1 MCDWREYDAWS
12 TVSVR
17 GGERKAR
24 LRSEIKIKKLKIGKF
39 EILGKVTA
47 RRATSHSTGEER
59 AKGNGTSGLSASTGL
74 PEREYWR
81 IDGRHKGA
89 SAFWLIAV
97 QAFQLWR
104 RAKREWLRFTVD
116 SRLRKEQ
123 TAWSAGV
130 QERSVQLQKERLV
143 DSKYKNGKKKKKMKL
158 VTIL

>member
-1 MCDWREYDAWS
+1 M
-12 TVSVR
+12 R

-39 EILGKVTA
+39 EFLCKVTA

-59 AKGNGTSGLSASTGL
+59 AKGNGGTSGLSASTGQ

-81 IDGRHKGA
+81 IEGRHKGA
-89 SAFWLIAV
+89 GPFWLIAV

-104 RAKREWLRFTVD
+104 RARREWLRFTVD

-123 TAWSAGV
+123 SAWRAGV
-130 QERSVQLQKERLV
+130 QRSIAE
-143 DSKYKNGKKKKKMKL
+143 GA
-158 VTIL
+158 TG